1 MYNVKYIVKREGY
14 FMKFIKKIL
23 SIAVVLIVIIL
34 SLVTYKGYDMYKE
47 AISKMDLNTK
57 VETIRNDEDF
67 VKFSELPNS
76 YVSAVIDVEDHRF
89 YEHNGIDIIS
99 IFRALINDIKA
110 KEIVEGGSTITQQLA
125 KNMYFTQKQE
135 LVRKIAELFVTFDLE
150 KNYNKEEIF
159 ELYVNTS
166 YFGDGYYGIRKA
178 TKGYLNKEPYDMTL
192 AESTLL
198 AGIPN
203 APSVYAPTKNPDL
216 AIQRQKQ
223 VIQKMVKRGSL
234 TQSEAEELY
243 KEIEK

>member
-1 MYNVKYIVKREGY
+1 
-14 FMKFIKKIL
+14 MKFIKKIL
-23 SIAVVLIVIIL
+23 SIAVVLTIIIL
-34 SLVTYKGYDMYKE
+34 SLVTYKGYEMYKE

-57 VETIRNDEDF
+57 VETIKNDENF

-178 TKGYLNKEPYDMTL
+178 TKGYLNKEPSDMTL

-203 APSVYAPTKNPDL
+203 APSVYAPTKNPVL

-223 VIQKMVKRGSL
+223 VIQKMVKMGSL

>member
-1 MYNVKYIVKREGY
+1 
-14 FMKFIKKIL
+14 MKFIKKVL
-23 SIAVVLIVIIL
+23 SVVVILIVIIL
-34 SLVTYKGYDMYKE
+34 SLITYKGYEMYKE
-47 AISKMDLNTK
+47 AISKIDLNTK

-67 VKFSELPNS
+67 VGFSELPTS
-76 YVSAVIDVEDHRF
+76 YVSAVVDVEDHRF

-110 KEIVEGGSTITQQLA
+110 REIVEGGSTITQQLA

-150 KNYNKEEIF
+150 KNYIKEEIF

-166 YFGDGYYGIRKA
+166 YFGDGYYGIRQA
-178 TKGYLNKEPYDMTL
+178 AKGYLNKEPIDMTL

-223 VIQKMVKRGSL
+223 VIQKMVKRGSI

-243 KEIEK
+243 TEIEK

>member
-1 MYNVKYIVKREGY
+1 
-14 FMKFIKKIL
+14 MKFIKKVL
-23 SIAVVLIVIIL
+23 SVVVVLIVIIL
-34 SLVTYKGYDMYKE
+34 SLITYKGYEMYKE
-47 AISKMDLNTK
+47 AISKIDLNTK
-57 VETIRNDEDF
+57 VETIRNYEDF
-67 VKFSELPNS
+67 VEFSDLPSS
-76 YVSAVIDVEDHRF
+76 YVSAVVDVEDHRF

-178 TKGYLNKEPYDMTL
+178 TKGYLNKEPSDMTL

-203 APSVYAPTKNPDL
+203 APSVYAPTKNPVL

-223 VIQKMVKRGSL
+223 VIQKMVKMGSL